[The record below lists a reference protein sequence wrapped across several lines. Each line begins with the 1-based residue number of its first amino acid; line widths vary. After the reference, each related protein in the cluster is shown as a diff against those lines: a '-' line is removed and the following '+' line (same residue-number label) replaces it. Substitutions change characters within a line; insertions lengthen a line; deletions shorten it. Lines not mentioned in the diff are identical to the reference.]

1 MASLAQM
8 LSYGKPVMGLP
19 LCQTELD
26 EGVRYLDVL
35 DHLQKMQAVGLFLYS
50 KFLEKWADSFH
61 FMFGSWKG
69 RYGNKSQPF
78 NSFLKDSL
86 TIVIMKYD
94 LSLGLLDIS
103 KVMTQWAQFQASECC
118 SIDDQKGREDCICTG
133 GKSNCAQ
140 F

>member
-1 MASLAQM
+1 M

-35 DHLQKMQAVGLFLYS
+35 DHLQKMQAVGLFFVLKVS
-50 KFLEKWADSFH
+50 GEMGGQFSFH
-61 FMFGSWKG
+61 VRFLKR
-69 RYGNKSQPF
+69 RYGNKSQHF

-103 KVMTQWAQFQASECC
+103 KVMTQ
-118 SIDDQKGREDCICTG
+118 
-133 GKSNCAQ
+133 
-140 F
+140 